1 MSSKTFKCKV
11 LVGGNAS
18 GEALFCRQAFAF
30 ATAVDPD
37 TGLVAD
43 ARSEMAGA
51 NVRGKVLFY
60 RHGKGSTAGSS
71 WLVEAIRLG
80 NGPAAVVTER
90 PDLAAVVGSS
100 LAGILYG
107 KAIPVLSGIDT
118 RVFEKVK
125 VKVKAKAKAKAKA
138 GSITRVKGDTAEVVL
153 AG

>member
-1 MSSKTFKCKV
+1 MSSKTFKCQV

-18 GEALFCRQAFAF
+18 GEALFCQQAFSF
-30 ATAVDPD
+30 ARAVDPG

-43 ARSEMAGA
+43 VRSGMAGM
-51 NVRGKVLFY
+51 NIRGRVLFY

-100 LAGILYG
+100 VAGILYG
-107 KAIPVLSGIDT
+107 KAIPVLSGIDA
-118 RVFEKVK
+118 RVF
-125 VKVKAKAKAKAKA
+125 AKTKAKA
-138 GSITRVKGDTAEVVL
+138 GSIASVDGDAVEVVL
-153 AG
+153 TG